1 MKANITALLL
11 SCTQLLLTL
20 AVVYWT
26 DVTQLSIN
34 RDYQRSFP
42 TELPAG
48 SNWYDTRYEI
58 LQHLAASFH
67 IYFVPDCIQM
77 QQFCVS
83 CGSVS
88 SAVSVHRAILSHSH
102 VV

>member
-1 MKANITALLL
+1 MKANITVPLL
-11 SCTQLLLTL
+11 SYTQLLLTL
-20 AVVYWT
+20 AVVCWT

-48 SNWYDTRYEI
+48 SKWYDTHYEI
-58 LQHLAASFH
+58 LQHLAASFRIH
-67 IYFVPDCIQM
+67 LLPDCIQM